1 MREYAN
7 GGIGGRRKP
16 MIVSEI
22 IKKIHSQEKLI
33 SELQESADTLR
44 RGNGAEGG
52 EAVKLI
58 EKEIEK
64 LKAELA
70 DLNNKSVDMCEVRC
84 G

>member
-1 MREYAN
+1 
-7 GGIGGRRKP
+7 
-16 MIVSEI
+16 MIVSEV
-22 IKKIHSQEKLI
+22 IKKIHNQEKKI
-33 SELQESADTLR
+33 AELQESADTLR

-70 DLNNKSVDMCEVRC
+70 ELNNKSVDMREEVRC
-84 G
+84 GEYVQ

>member
-1 MREYAN
+1 
-7 GGIGGRRKP
+7 
-16 MIVSEI
+16 MIVSEV
-22 IKKIHSQEKLI
+22 IKKIHNQEKKI
-33 SELQESADTLR
+33 AELQESADTLR

-64 LKAELA
+64 LKTELA